1 MYNFVCTRC
10 FGWGLPCVMM
20 VPFVDYMNHL
30 PVDTQVMMYNLE
42 NSKEKYTDFRMLYS
56 KEFIEKLDPELEIKI
71 KG

>member
-1 MYNFVCTRC
+1 
-10 FGWGLPCVMM
+10 
-20 VPFVDYMNHL
+20 MNHL

-42 NSKEKYTDFRMLYS
+42 NTREKYTDFRMLYT